1 MIKKKILITG
11 GAGFIGSNFIN
22 NICIRSETRNLYD
35 FVIADALTYAGNYF
49 SIEETITKNSHISFK
64 KIDIRDIGQ
73 VMSLFHEYDFKG
85 VIHFAAES
93 HVDRSIDRPDI
104 FIETNVLGT
113 LNLLKASLQKFKLNS
128 DFRYLQI
135 GTDEVYGSLKLD
147 DPAFLE
153 NNPIKPNSPYSAS
166 KASADLFVRSY
177 YKTYGL
183 PILITRCSNN
193 YGPYQHPEKLIPL
206 MIQNACCDK
215 PLPVYGEGKNI
226 RDWVYVEDHNDA
238 VWEVFTRGKIGEV
251 YNIGGESEQVNL
263 TVVKEILKGVGKNE
277 TLIHFVTDRL
287 GHDFRYAMN
296 INKIKNELNWKPK
309 ITFKQGLEKTI
320 KWYLNNQE
328 WCQKVLARS

>member
-1 MIKKKILITG
+1 MNKKKILITG
-11 GAGFIGSNFIN
+11 GAGFIGSNFVN
-22 NICIRSETRNLYD
+22 NICIQPDVRSSYD

-49 SIEETITKNSHISFK
+49 SIEEAIAKNSNLCFQ
-64 KIDIRDIGQ
+64 KIDIRDTEQ
-73 VMSLFHEYDFKG
+73 VMSLFQETDFSG

-93 HVDRSIDRPDI
+93 HVDRSIGRPDI
-104 FIETNVLGT
+104 FVETNVLGT

-135 GTDEVYGSLKLD
+135 GTDEVYGSLKSD

-153 NNPIKPNSPYSAS
+153 NYPLKPNSPYSAS

-183 PILITRCSNN
+183 PVLITRCSNN

-206 MIQNACCDK
+206 MIQNAHHDK
-215 PLPVYGEGKNI
+215 PLPVYGAGNNI

-238 VWEVFTRGKIGEV
+238 VWEVFTRGKIGEI
-251 YNIGGESEQVNL
+251 YNIGGESEEINL
-263 TVVKEILKGVGKNE
+263 NVVKEILKRMGKSE
-277 TLIHFVTDRL
+277 ILIHFVTDRL

-296 INKIKNELNWKPK
+296 ISKIKSELNWKPK
-309 ITFKQGLEKTI
+309 ITFNEGLEKTI
-320 KWYLNNQE
+320 KWYLNNQS
-328 WCQKVLARS
+328 WCQKVLART